1 MLCRVCTVHIQ
12 PGKHALEHADYKGP
26 TWQHGLD
33 PTDHDYVCMC
43 MCTRYIY
50 MVYIYNINF
59 CLFLCHSSTR
69 QPVPPTVVPRDVR
82 CAFRSGDAEEMG
94 ANSSTALFSLALSF
108 LAVTHVKKGPI
119 GIHVILTRSYTSYTR
134 YMIPHTA
141 TAVRRAY
148 CSTWR

>member
-50 MVYIYNINF
+50 IYPLKYRYHEVGID
-59 CLFLCHSSTR
+59 HT
-69 QPVPPTVVPRDVR
+69 DH
-82 CAFRSGDAEEMG
+82 
-94 ANSSTALFSLALSF
+94 LSE
-108 LAVTHVKKGPI
+108 V
-119 GIHVILTRSYTSYTR
+119 
-134 YMIPHTA
+134 
-141 TAVRRAY
+141 
-148 CSTWR
+148 